1 MREAIS
7 GVREGRSPRGEL
19 EQKVVERYLEAC
31 AQAMN
36 RAGDEELA
44 GWLLSHYEATVD
56 PRPERYWQLIGIL
69 KSWPENPPH
78 GEAYRWLMEGLRWRI
93 GEGREGPNAAAHG

>member
-1 MREAIS
+1 MQEAIS
-7 GVREGRSPRGEL
+7 AVREGRSPRGER
-19 EQKVVERYLEAC
+19 EQRVVERYLEAC

-36 RAGDEELA
+36 RAGDEKLA

-69 KSWPENPPH
+69 KGWPEKPPQ

-93 GEGREGPNAAAHG
+93 GEGREDPNGPAPG